1 MRRTTLANVPRIAI
15 KAGTLSW
22 LLLLVCLATAPSNA
36 QVLVDSKK
44 KPPDAWQAYTTRTLD
59 TLPGFTAGAPNGA
72 LSPYGGLLTNRL
84 DTTGYIHARR
94 IDGRWWLVDPDGYR
108 FLHVGVAS
116 VAPGRS
122 ETTRAAFQQTFRTDA
137 TWAQQ
142 TVALL
147 KAHGFNGT
155 GAWSDTAGLAKN
167 PTRVVYTAMW
177 NFMSSY
183 GKKRGGTF
191 QQPGHTGYPDDCIFV
206 FDPGFEAFADEYAK
220 QIAATRADPWLLGH
234 FSDNELPFRPDALD
248 RYLKQ
253 QEGDPGRAA
262 ARTWLEARPGG
273 AQAPITDADR
283 VAFLSLV
290 VDRYFS
296 ITTRAIRKYD
306 PNHLCLGS
314 RFHGNILSQPVVFQA
329 AGRHLD
335 VVSVNYYNTWTPDAD
350 RMRTWERASGKPVLI
365 TEWYTKGMDSGM
377 PNTTGAGWIVK
388 TQRDRGLFYQN
399 FALALLES
407 NVCVGWHWF
416 KYMDND
422 PDDATTDPSN
432 RDSNKGIVSFRYA
445 AYEPLLDLMKALNE
459 RVYALV
465 RYFDTPGV
473 GQQTADAEARST
485 LMRSAEEAMTLGP
498 SSVMQKTRVPP
509 SGDRHDFISIAP
521 YWWPDPAKPKGL
533 PYIRRDGAVNP
544 ESKRDVDDGPFD
556 QMHTS
561 VTTLVR
567 AYQASREER
576 FAARAALLLRVW
588 FLDPATRMNPNLDYG
603 QAVPGLSEGRGE
615 GIIVTRRLAGM
626 LEAVRSLEVSPAWTA
641 SDNAGLKAWG
651 TAFTTWL
658 RTSKN
663 GRAEAAAKNN
673 HGTWYDAQV
682 VALLLY
688 ADRRDEA
695 RAVIETSTKKRLAA
709 QIEPDGRQPQELQ
722 RTRAWS
728 YSVMNL
734 DGWFTLARLADE
746 VGIDLWHYRSKDGR
760 SVQGALD
767 YLVPFADGTRKWPH
781 PQITPFETDRLVA
794 LLRQAAVT
802 WKSDR
807 YAVLAD
813 RLLRPDRR

>member
-1 MRRTTLANVPRIAI
+1 MPRTSPVNVLRAAI
-15 KAGTLSW
+15 KARTLFW
-22 LLLLVCLATAPSNA
+22 LSLLVCLAPAPSNA
-36 QVLVDSKK
+36 QVQVDSKK
-44 KPPDAWQAYTTRTLD
+44 KPPDAWQPYATRTLD
-59 TLPGFTAGAPNGA
+59 RLPGFIAGAPDGP
-72 LSPYGGLLTNRL
+72 LSRYGGLLKDRL
-84 DTTGYIHARR
+84 DATGYIHARR
-94 IDGRWWLVDPDGYR
+94 IDRRWWLVDPDGYR

-122 ETTRAAFQQTFRTDA
+122 EKTRAAFQQTFRTDA
-137 TWAQQ
+137 AWAQQ

-220 QIAATRADPWLLGH
+220 QIAATKADPWLLGH

-248 RYLKQ
+248 RYLRQ

-283 VAFLSLV
+283 LAFLAVV

-350 RMRTWERASGKPVLI
+350 RMGAWERAAGKPVLI

-407 NVCVGWHWF
+407 KVCVGWHWF

-422 PDDATTDPSN
+422 PDDPTTDPSN

-445 AYEPLLDLMKALNE
+445 AYEPMLGLMKALNE
-459 RVYALV
+459 RVYSLV

-473 GQQTADAEARST
+473 GRQTADADAR
-485 LMRSAEEAMTLGP
+485 G
-498 SSVMQKTRVPP
+498 Q
-509 SGDRHDFISIAP
+509 
-521 YWWPDPAKPKGL
+521 
-533 PYIRRDGAVNP
+533 
-544 ESKRDVDDGPFD
+544 
-556 QMHTS
+556 
-561 VTTLVR
+561 
-567 AYQASREER
+567 
-576 FAARAALLLRVW
+576 ALLLAPYTSRS
-588 FLDPATRMNPNLDYG
+588 LPCLSPAFPGQCPRQVSWGARCGGPFARRSHETLRSTQRMVSSLSPGPRSSINVKPRGDIAWPSSNPHL
-603 QAVPGLSEGRGE
+603 
-615 GIIVTRRLAGM
+615 TRRSTRTRSASNGTRTAQHGDAGIPVWIAGM
-626 LEAVRSLEVSPAWTA
+626 VKRPARC
-641 SDNAGLKAWG
+641 S
-651 TAFTTWL
+651 TW
-658 RTSKN
+658 
-663 GRAEAAAKNN
+663 
-673 HGTWYDAQV
+673 
-682 VALLLY
+682 
-688 ADRRDEA
+688 
-695 RAVIETSTKKRLAA
+695 
-709 QIEPDGRQPQELQ
+709 P
-722 RTRAWS
+722 
-728 YSVMNL
+728 
-734 DGWFTLARLADE
+734 
-746 VGIDLWHYRSKDGR
+746 
-760 SVQGALD
+760 
-767 YLVPFADGTRKWPH
+767 
-781 PQITPFETDRLVA
+781 
-794 LLRQAAVT
+794 
-802 WKSDR
+802 
-807 YAVLAD
+807 
-813 RLLRPDRR
+813 